1 MANNKHYWVL
11 SDIVG
16 IISVH
21 KSKKEAKKFANR
33 WAVDEDFKLDWHSAG
48 SSLYPHRLVSYGY
61 DLQLDRVAK
70 NVKID

>member
-1 MANNKHYWVL
+1 MAKNKHYWVL
-11 SDIVG
+11 SDTFGV
-16 IISVH
+16 ISVH

-33 WAVDEDFKLDWHSAG
+33 WVADEDFRLDWYSKG
-48 SSLYPHRLVSYGY
+48 SSLYPHRIVSYGF